1 MLSSAQEDVSLKL
14 DVMCFAHKDT
24 ASRTLESFIVPRGAA
39 DKICVWDMFYALL
52 IHVSEDYRSVQ
63 FCFVLSVKRESTVV
77 AQITKVSAKQT
88 EETEDKADPLFAYCC
103 EAYVKFG
110 FITS

>member
-1 MLSSAQEDVSLKL
+1 
-14 DVMCFAHKDT
+14 
-24 ASRTLESFIVPRGAA
+24 
-39 DKICVWDMFYALL
+39 MFYALL
-52 IHVSEDYRSVQ
+52 IHASEDYRSVQ

>member
-1 MLSSAQEDVSLKL
+1 
-14 DVMCFAHKDT
+14 
-24 ASRTLESFIVPRGAA
+24 
-39 DKICVWDMFYALL
+39 MFYALL
-52 IHVSEDYRSVQ
+52 INVSEDYRSVQ
-63 FCFVLSVKRESTVV
+63 FCFVLSVKCESTVV

-88 EETEDKADPLFAYCC
+88 KETGDKADPLFVYSC